1 MNQTDIQL
9 NRSLNIT
16 DTDTNGGRE
25 NKAGG
30 IVSGVKFNLFPRV
43 TSSERETGIVR
54 YRKVFMSNMNTSGE
68 TAYGACAGLS
78 SPGNGGDSFYIA
90 IGTHTDTQAEAE
102 GLAWTGCG
110 QLAADAYAGDTAIQ
124 VYFKGTDYN
133 IPDGCL
139 LIIRSGEDTETVRA
153 VSASFN
159 GNTATITLQSQI
171 ADSYIASETYA
182 GVMLE
187 LGDLT
192 PGFENVSV
200 SSLTGQFDPSGM
212 ALYNAGT
219 EHDTYSI
226 TFTSALSYTAAGAET
241 GVLPSGTISSSYSP
255 INEKTAR
262 PYFTIPA
269 ECFSGTFEAGNSIS
283 FDTRPASAGFWIKES
298 VPAGCAHEPDNKT
311 TIDWLID

>member
-16 DTDTNGGRE
+16 DTETNGGRE

-78 SPGNGGDSFYIA
+78 SPGNGQDSFYIA
-90 IGTHTDTQAEAE
+90 RGTHTDAQPDAES
-102 GLAWTGCG
+102 LTWTGCG
-110 QLAADAYAGDTAIQ
+110 QLVSDAAAGDTTIQ
-124 VYFKGTDYN
+124 VYFKTADYT

-139 LIIRSGEDTETVRA
+139 LILRTGENTETVRI
-153 VSASFN
+153 STASFN
-159 GNTATITLQSQI
+159 GNTATISLQAQL
-171 ADSYIASETYA
+171 ADSYLASDTYA

-192 PGFENVSV
+192 PGYENVSV
-200 SSLTGQFDPSGM
+200 SSLTGQFDPSAM
-212 ALYNAGT
+212 TLYNAGT
-219 EHDTYSI
+219 EYDTYSL
-226 TFTSALSYTAAGAET
+226 TFTSALSYTVAGAET

-269 ECFSGTFEAGNSIS
+269 ECFSGTFEAGNSVS

-298 VPAGCAHEPDNKT
+298 VPAGCPHEPDNKT